1 MIICDKQINGIRYAI
16 WQLTESVSE
25 LKALIDGRFL
35 VSLDNISNETRQKER
50 LASRLLIETLCNGY
64 QAVDYKENGEPYFTQ
79 TNLYLSISHT
89 KSYVAVAVAPF
100 RIGIDIE
107 HTSDRVLRITEKFL
121 NTTELAQLASHTNQ
135 ASTALL
141 YWCAKEALYK
151 KLTEKEPEFTL
162 FTCEQQKNLLNVHYQ
177 AETYTF
183 SFEQNNNYTLV
194 LG

>member
-1 MIICDKQINGIRYAI
+1 MIICDRQINGIRYAI

-25 LKALIDGRFL
+25 LMDHINGRFT
-35 VSLDNISNETRQKER
+35 VSLTGITNPNRQKER
-50 LASRLLIETLCNGY
+50 LASRLLIELLCDGH
-64 QAVDYKENGEPYFTQ
+64 QPIDYKENGEPYFTQ
-79 TNLYLSISHT
+79 CNLYLSISHT
-89 KSYVAVAVAPF
+89 KNYVAVAVAPF

-121 NTTELAQLASHTNQ
+121 NTTELAELARLKNP
-135 ASTALL
+135 APTALL

>member
-35 VSLDNISNETRQKER
+35 VSLDNINNETRQKER

-64 QAVDYKENGEPYFTQ
+64 QAVDYKENGEPYFSTSTLQ
-79 TNLYLSISHT
+79 LSISHT

-121 NTTELAQLASHTNQ
+121 NTTELAELARLKNPET
-135 ASTALL
+135 TALL

-162 FTCEQQKNLLNVHYQ
+162 FTCEQQKNLLHVHYQ
-177 AETYTF
+177 KEKYTF
-183 SFEQNNNYTLV
+183 TFEQNNNYTLV